1 MLVFYPILRKVAG
14 PVRQTHR
21 EDVRLTAT
29 SVPDSERRS
38 RTGLRLL
45 VHDVAGV
52 AIGGE
57 TSYADGLLTVGSR
70 QASAL
75 FTHPSLAAVRV
86 SCCSPGE
93 KTRIIKLLDAVEPR
107 CKGEASGADGR
118 LDPSVAGVFPGLLG
132 PAQLLGRGETHVLRG
147 AAVLSA
153 GFLPRAQE
161 AVLQMSGAG
170 AEFSPLSDT
179 HNVVAEFE
187 PAPGAPWEEVASAL
201 RLGVLRLAAHLAQAA
216 LGAAPDHVEA
226 LEPPPDR
233 SEGLPRM
240 VAVTNI
246 QTQGAFKDV
255 LVYGRSMAGSLPTW
269 IDPCELADGAVVS
282 AQYGHPALKNPTFV
296 HQNNPVVAAL
306 RANPEV
312 ELAGVVLCPEPV
324 SEREKRLVSEH
335 AARLC
340 AAVGAD
346 GAIVTKEGGG
356 NADGDVALKL
366 DALEDLGI
374 SAVGLFAEMAGRD
387 GTAPGLVV
395 APTRANA
402 LISTGN
408 YDELVRMEATDR
420 ALGGERLGI
429 VDAAASDEL
438 ELPVAAIY
446 GSLNPLGWGRL
457 TCAAEA

>member
-1 MLVFYPILRKVAG
+1 MSAVKAR
-14 PVRQTHR
+14 
-21 EDVRLTAT
+21 DV
-29 SVPDSERRS
+29 ERRS
-38 RTGLRLL
+38 GTSLRLL
-45 VHDVAGV
+45 AHDVAGV
-52 AIGGE
+52 AVGE
-57 TSYADGLLTVGSR
+57 ETRYVGDLLTVGR
-70 QASAL
+70 REAMEC
-75 FTHPSLAAVRV
+75 FTHHALAGVRV

-93 KTRIIKLLDAVEPR
+93 STRIIKVLDTVEPR
-107 CKGEASGADGR
+107 CKGGEGQRSGADGALQR
-118 LDPSVAGVFPGLLG
+118 SAGGVFPGLLG
-132 PAQLLGRGETHVLRG
+132 PAQLGGRGETHVLRG

-170 AEFSPLSDT
+170 AELSPLSAT
-179 HNVVAEFE
+179 HNVVVEFE
-187 PAPGAPWEEVASAL
+187 PAPEAPWDAVAAAL
-201 RLGVLRLAAHLAQAA
+201 RLGVLRLAARLAHAA
-216 LGAAPDHVEA
+216 RSAIPDSIDE
-226 LEPPPDR
+226 LEPLPAR
-233 SEGLPRM
+233 SAGLPRV

-306 RANPEV
+306 RASAEV

-324 SEREKRLVSEH
+324 TEHEKRLVSEH

-356 NADGDVALKL
+356 NADADVALKL

-387 GTAPGLVV
+387 GTGPGLVV
-395 APTRANA
+395 APASANA

-408 YDELVRMEATDR
+408 YDELVRLDGTDR

-429 VDAAASDEL
+429 LDAAATDEL
-438 ELPVAAIY
+438 ELPVAVIY
-446 GSLNPLGWGRL
+446 GSLNPLGWGCV
-457 TCAAEA
+457 TCAGGS

>member
-1 MLVFYPILRKVAG
+1 
-14 PVRQTHR
+14 
-21 EDVRLTAT
+21 
-29 SVPDSERRS
+29 
-38 RTGLRLL
+38 
-45 VHDVAGV
+45 
-52 AIGGE
+52 
-57 TSYADGLLTVGSR
+57 
-70 QASAL
+70 
-75 FTHPSLAAVRV
+75 
-86 SCCSPGE
+86 
-93 KTRIIKLLDAVEPR
+93 
-107 CKGEASGADGR
+107 
-118 LDPSVAGVFPGLLG
+118 
-132 PAQLLGRGETHVLRG
+132 
-147 AAVLSA
+147 
-153 GFLPRAQE
+153 
-161 AVLQMSGAG
+161 MSGAG
-170 AEFSPLSDT
+170 AELSPLSGT
-179 HNVVAEFE
+179 HNIVVEFE
-187 PAPGAPWEEVASAL
+187 PAPDAPWEQVAGAL

-216 LGAAPDHVEA
+216 LAAAPDSVDE
-226 LEPPPDR
+226 LEPPPPGPG
-233 SEGLPRM
+233 ELPR
-240 VAVTNI
+240 VLAVTNI

-306 RANPEV
+306 HASDEV

-324 SEREKRLVSEH
+324 AENEKRLVSEH

-340 AAVGAD
+340 VALGAD

-374 SAVGLFAEMAGRD
+374 QAIGLFAEMAGRD

-395 APTRANA
+395 APSRATA

-408 YDELVRMEATDR
+408 YDELVRLEATDR

-429 VDAAASDEL
+429 VDAAATDEL

-446 GSLNPLGWGRL
+446 GSLNPLGWNRV

>member
-1 MLVFYPILRKVAG
+1 VSATR
-14 PVRQTHR
+14 VR
-21 EDVRLTAT
+21 EGERL
-29 SVPDSERRS
+29 SG
-38 RTGLRLL
+38 TGLRLL
-45 VHDVAGV
+45 VHEVAGACV
-52 AIGGE
+52 GE
-57 TSYADGLLTVGSR
+57 RTSFADGVLTVGER
-70 QASAL
+70 EAGDL
-75 FTHPSLAAVRV
+75 FAHPSLASVRV
-86 SCCSPGE
+86 TCASPGDSIRLV
-93 KTRIIKLLDAVEPR
+93 KVLDAVEPR
-107 CKGEASGADGR
+107 SKAAAAG
-118 LDPSVAGVFPGLLG
+118 GVFPGLLG
-132 PAQLLGRGETHVLRG
+132 PAGLRGRGETHVLRG

-170 AEFSPLSDT
+170 AEFSPLSAT
-179 HNVVAEFE
+179 HNVVVEFD
-187 PAPGAPWEEVASAL
+187 PNPDAPWEEVAGAL
-201 RLGVLRLAAHLAQAA
+201 RLGVLRLAERLAAAATDVTPDAVEEIEA
-216 LGAAPDHVEA
+216 LGAGTA
-226 LEPPPDR
+226 
-233 SEGLPRM
+233 GLPRV

-255 LVYGRSMAGSLPTW
+255 LVYGKTMAGSLPTW

-296 HQNNPVVAAL
+296 HQNNPVLAAL
-306 RANPEV
+306 RASDEV

-324 SEREKRLVSEH
+324 NEKEKRLVSEH

-340 AAVGAD
+340 AALGAD

-366 DALEDLGI
+366 DALEDIGI

-395 APTRANA
+395 APTRATA

-408 YDELVRMEATDR
+408 YDELVRLEASDR

-429 VDAAASDEL
+429 VDAAATDEL

-446 GSLNPLGWGRL
+446 GSLNPLGWNRV
-457 TCAAEA
+457 TCAAQA

>member
-1 MLVFYPILRKVAG
+1 MN
-14 PVRQTHR
+14 
-21 EDVRLTAT
+21 AT
-29 SVPDSERRS
+29 SVREGQRRFG
-38 RTGLRLL
+38 TGLRLL
-45 VHDVAGV
+45 AHEVTGAGL
-52 AIGGE
+52 GE
-57 TSYADGLLTVGSR
+57 ETGYADGVLTVGR
-70 QASAL
+70 REAADLLADPAL
-75 FTHPSLAAVRV
+75 GAVRV
-86 SCCSPGE
+86 SCASPGDS
-93 KTRIIKLLDAVEPR
+93 TRIVKVLDAVEPR
-107 CKGEASGADGR
+107 CKGQMSGSDGA
-118 LDPSVAGVFPGLLG
+118 LAGSDGEVFPGLVG
-132 PAQLLGRGETHVLRG
+132 PARLCGKGETHVLRG

-170 AEFSPLSDT
+170 AELSPLSAM
-179 HNVVAEFE
+179 HNVVIEFE
-187 PAPGAPWEEVASAL
+187 PAPGAPWEEVAAAL
-201 RLGVLRLAAHLAQAA
+201 RLGVLRLAAHLARAA
-216 LGAAPDHVEA
+216 SAAAPDSVEE
-226 LEPPPDR
+226 LEPPR
-233 SEGLPRM
+233 AGSGELPRV

-306 RANPEV
+306 RASEEV

-324 SEREKRLVSEH
+324 VEFEKRLVSEH
-335 AARLC
+335 AARLV

-374 SAVGLFAEMAGRD
+374 QSVGLFAEMAGRD

-408 YDELVRMEATDR
+408 YDELVRLEACDR

-429 VDAAASDEL
+429 VDAAATDEL
-438 ELPVAAIY
+438 ELPVAAVY

-457 TCAAEA
+457 TCAGEQ

>member
-1 MLVFYPILRKVAG
+1 VSATRIR
-14 PVRQTHR
+14 
-21 EDVRLTAT
+21 DV
-29 SVPDSERRS
+29 ERRS
-38 RTGLRLL
+38 GTGLRLL
-45 VHDVAGV
+45 GHEVVEVALGE
-52 AIGGE
+52 E
-57 TSYADGLLTVGSR
+57 TSYAEGRLTVGR
-70 QASAL
+70 REAAEL
-75 FTHPSLAAVRV
+75 FAHPSLAAVRV
-86 SCCSPGE
+86 SRASPGE
-93 KTRIIKLLDAVEPR
+93 STRIIKLLDAVEPR
-107 CKGEASGADGR
+107 CKGGAGELDGA
-118 LDPSVAGVFPGLLG
+118 LDPSGAGVFPGLLG
-132 PAQLLGRGETHVLRG
+132 PAQLRGRGETHVLRG

-170 AEFSPLSDT
+170 AELSPLSGT
-179 HNVVAEFE
+179 HNIVVEFE
-187 PAPGAPWEEVASAL
+187 PAPGAAWEQVAGAL

-216 LGAAPDHVEA
+216 LAATPDWVDELRPA
-226 LEPPPDR
+226 LTV
-233 SEGLPRM
+233 SGGLPRV
-240 VAVTNI
+240 VAVTNL

-255 LVYGRSMAGSLPTW
+255 LVYGRSMVGSLPTW

-296 HQNNPVVAAL
+296 HQNHPVVAAL
-306 RANPEV
+306 RASEEV

-324 SEREKRLVSEH
+324 SEDEKRLVSEH

-340 AAVGAD
+340 AAIGAD

-356 NADGDVALKL
+356 NADADVALKL

-374 SAVGLFAEMAGRD
+374 QAVGLFAEMAGRD
-387 GTAPGLVV
+387 GTAPGLVS
-395 APTRANA
+395 APARANA

-408 YDELVRMEATDR
+408 YDELVRLEATDR

-429 VDAAASDEL
+429 LDVAATDEL
-438 ELPVAAIY
+438 EVPVAAIY